1 MNLVIDSGNTAAK
14 VGIFDHQTLIEKRTF
29 AHQEELREWIGAL
42 DPAHMLVSSVRG
54 DADDLL
60 TLAPKASTRIALNR
74 NLSLPIQNHYQTPD
88 TLGMDRLAGA
98 CGAHALFPTQNCL
111 VIDAGTCVTFD
122 FV

>member
-1 MNLVIDSGNTAAK
+1 
-14 VGIFDHQTLIEKRTF
+14 
-29 AHQEELREWIGAL
+29 

-122 FV
+122 FVDGSGVYYGGGISPGLHMRFKAMHTFT